1 MKDLTNGSEGRLI
14 FTFAIPMLIGNVFQQ
29 LYNTVDSIIIGKT
42 VGKNALGA
50 VGASSPIVFL
60 MVASILG
67 LTMGIN
73 VLVAQYYGA
82 KDMERVKCTMDT
94 GFIFIFLASLIITAA
109 GIFLAKP
116 ILLLLK
122 TPKTILPL
130 AITYL
135 QIILS
140 GTLFTF
146 GYNFVSAIL
155 RGLGDAKTPLYF
167 LILATVV
174 NILLDLVFILNFG
187 WGVAGA
193 AWATVIAQGI
203 AFGAVLVYLQ
213 KIHPLFDLSVESMKF
228 DWEIFGL
235 SLKIGLPSGVQ
246 QTVVAASMMA
256 LTRIVNGFGA
266 DAVAAFTA
274 AGRLDTF
281 AMMPAMNISMALSSF
296 VGQNLGAGKP
306 ERVKKG
312 YVAAILMATGISFA
326 TTLVMATMGKELIA
340 LFNTDPQVI
349 RIGARYLL
357 IVGSFYAVFSFM
369 FQTTGILRGA
379 GDVFVPMLVTI
390 IAQWAVRIPV
400 ASFLSGKLGTDGIW
414 WGIPIGW
421 MVGAAL
427 GFIYYLTGRWRRL
440 GLVRPL
446 PLGDEDLL

>member
-1 MKDLTNGSEGRLI
+1 
-14 FTFAIPMLIGNVFQQ
+14 
-29 LYNTVDSIIIGKT
+29 
-42 VGKNALGA
+42 
-50 VGASSPIVFL
+50 
-60 MVASILG
+60 
-67 LTMGIN
+67 
-73 VLVAQYYGA
+73 
-82 KDMERVKCTMDT
+82 
-94 GFIFIFLASLIITAA
+94 
-109 GIFLAKP
+109 
-116 ILLLLK
+116 
-122 TPKTILPL
+122 
-130 AITYL
+130 
-135 QIILS
+135 
-140 GTLFTF
+140 
-146 GYNFVSAIL
+146 
-155 RGLGDAKTPLYF
+155 
-167 LILATVV
+167 
-174 NILLDLVFILNFG
+174 
-187 WGVAGA
+187 
-193 AWATVIAQGI
+193 
-203 AFGAVLVYLQ
+203 
-213 KIHPLFDLSVESMKF
+213 
-228 DWEIFGL
+228 
-235 SLKIGLPSGVQ
+235 
-246 QTVVAASMMA
+246 
-256 LTRIVNGFGA
+256 
-266 DAVAAFTA
+266 
-274 AGRLDTF
+274 
-281 AMMPAMNISMALSSF
+281 MMPAMNISMALSSF

>member
-167 LILATVV
+167 LI
-174 NILLDLVFILNFG
+174 
-187 WGVAGA
+187 
-193 AWATVIAQGI
+193 
-203 AFGAVLVYLQ
+203 
-213 KIHPLFDLSVESMKF
+213 S
-228 DWEIFGL
+228 
-235 SLKIGLPSGVQ
+235 
-246 QTVVAASMMA
+246 
-256 LTRIVNGFGA
+256 
-266 DAVAAFTA
+266 
-274 AGRLDTF
+274 
-281 AMMPAMNISMALSSF
+281 
-296 VGQNLGAGKP
+296 
-306 ERVKKG
+306 
-312 YVAAILMATGISFA
+312 
-326 TTLVMATMGKELIA
+326 
-340 LFNTDPQVI
+340 
-349 RIGARYLL
+349 
-357 IVGSFYAVFSFM
+357 
-369 FQTTGILRGA
+369 
-379 GDVFVPMLVTI
+379 
-390 IAQWAVRIPV
+390 
-400 ASFLSGKLGTDGIW
+400 
-414 WGIPIGW
+414 
-421 MVGAAL
+421 
-427 GFIYYLTGRWRRL
+427 
-440 GLVRPL
+440 
-446 PLGDEDLL
+446 